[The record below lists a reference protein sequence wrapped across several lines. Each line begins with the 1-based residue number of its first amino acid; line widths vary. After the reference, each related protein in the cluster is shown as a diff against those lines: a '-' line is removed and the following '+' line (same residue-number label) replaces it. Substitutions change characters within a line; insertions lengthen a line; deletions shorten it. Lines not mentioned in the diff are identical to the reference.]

1 MLVYFQKSTKLVGNA
16 YICIYMNQYELYFTN
31 RLSALK
37 QEGRYRFFVEVNK
50 SAQHFPSFYYT
61 DIVGKQHKAV
71 NWCSNDYLGMSSQ
84 EDVIAKL
91 THVAHKSG
99 TGSGGT
105 RNISGTT
112 NYHKELEHTLAQWHK
127 KQAALLFNGAYQA
140 NVATL
145 QTLGKNIPGL
155 VFFSDEK
162 NHASIIE
169 GIRGCKNE
177 KQIFRHNDVTHLEA
191 LLQQVSIEKPK
202 LIVFESVYSMSGTIA
217 PVAAI
222 VRLAKK
228 YNALTYIDEVH
239 GVGLYG
245 ATGAGIVE
253 QENLQ
258 AEVDIINGT
267 LSKAIG
273 VLGGYI
279 AANAPTIDFVR
290 SFASGFIFT
299 TSLPPAICAAAN
311 KSIFYIQN
319 QHSLRSIFF
328 ENVQVLRSLLQTNGI
343 RFKNN
348 NSHITIIPICDA
360 VRCTQI
366 ANTLLEQHGIYLQP
380 INFPT
385 VPVGQECLR
394 LIITARHLPKHQNHL
409 VYALQTVLNNYPVSK
424 PVIYAVGE

>member
-1 MLVYFQKSTKLVGNA
+1 MKDYQ
-16 YICIYMNQYELYFTN
+16 LYFTEQLN
-31 RLSALK
+31 RLK
-37 QEGRYRFFVEVNK
+37 EEGRYRYFVEVSK

-61 DIVGKQHKAV
+61 NGEGQQQNAV
-71 NWCSNDYLGMSSQ
+71 NWCSNDYLGMSTQ

-91 THVAHKSG
+91 NFVAHRSG
-99 TGSGGT
+99 AGSGGT

-112 NYHKELEHTLAQWHK
+112 NYHKELEQTLAQWHRK
-127 KQAALLFNGAYQA
+127 EEALLFNGAYQA

-155 VFFSDEK
+155 VFFSDER

-177 KQIFRHNDVTHLEA
+177 KKIFRHNDVAHLEE
-191 LLQQVSIEKPK
+191 LLEQAPLEKPK

-217 PVAAI
+217 PVAEI

-245 ATGAGIVE
+245 PTGAGILE

-258 AEVDIINGT
+258 VDVDIINGT

-273 VLGGYI
+273 VFGGYI
-279 AANAPTIDFVR
+279 AANATAIDFIR

-311 KSIFYIQN
+311 RSILYIQS
-319 QHSLRSIFF
+319 QHSLRTIFF
-328 ENVQVLRSLLQTNGI
+328 ENVMVVRALLRSNSI
-343 RFKNN
+343 DFKMN

-360 VRCTQI
+360 VKCTQI
-366 ANTLLEQHGIYLQP
+366 ANTLLQQHGIYLQP

-385 VPVGQECLR
+385 VPVGEECLR
-394 LIITARHLPKHQNHL
+394 LITTARHLPKHINHL
-409 VYALQTVLNNYPVSK
+409 VYALHKVLNSFAVSK
-424 PVIYAVGE
+424 PASYAANQQ